1 MQTINCTRRQ
11 QLEQYFQTDSGRFY
25 RIAYGILRHREDAL
39 DAVQN
44 AMIRA
49 IQKSATLRDG
59 SFLQSWFYRILV
71 NECYAMARKRCRLPL
86 LADHNVF
93 DTFEAGTTLRSQ
105 ENEEDA
111 VTHALCLLSPQQRT
125 LIILRYFE
133 ELKLEDIAIATNQN
147 LSTVKTRLYK
157 TLRYLR
163 SLMNKE
169 NEQ

>member
-11 QLEQYFQTDSGRFY
+11 QLEQYFQTDSGCFY

-71 NECYAMARKRCRLPL
+71 NE
-86 LADHNVF
+86 
-93 DTFEAGTTLRSQ
+93 
-105 ENEEDA
+105 
-111 VTHALCLLSPQQRT
+111 
-125 LIILRYFE
+125 
-133 ELKLEDIAIATNQN
+133 
-147 LSTVKTRLYK
+147 
-157 TLRYLR
+157 
-163 SLMNKE
+163 
-169 NEQ
+169 

>member
-49 IQKSATLRDG
+49 FQKSATLRDG

-93 DTFEAGTTLRSQ
+93 DTFEAGDNT
-105 ENEEDA
+105 
-111 VTHALCLLSPQQRT
+111 ALS
-125 LIILRYFE
+125 E
-133 ELKLEDIAIATNQN
+133 K
-147 LSTVKTRLYK
+147 
-157 TLRYLR
+157 
-163 SLMNKE
+163 
-169 NEQ
+169 